1 MMDADITYKLQM
13 PGGTLIGDPQCK
25 PLNFQMKIWGP
36 ERSTVWPSMDNS
48 LYGDVDDV
56 CVMGEWLAEEV
67 KSKRRRRPGTNQGGK
82 NIFKDLN
89 VNVCL
94 VR

>member
-1 MMDADITYKLQM
+1 MMDANITYKLQM
-13 PGGTLIGDPQCK
+13 PGGTLTGDPQCK
-25 PLNFQMKIWGP
+25 PLNLQIGGP
-36 ERSTVWPSMDNS
+36 ERSTGWPSMDNS

-56 CVMGEWLAEEV
+56 CVMGERLAEGV
-67 KSKRRRRPGTNQGGK
+67 KSKRKRRPGTSQGGK

-94 VR
+94 MR